1 MIRICDFIKCPMGHV
16 KKYALYELIISILL
30 LLEFRYPVAR
40 YSIAVLFIVLL
51 VTFQKVKNHNNR

>member
-1 MIRICDFIKCPMGHV
+1 MGHV